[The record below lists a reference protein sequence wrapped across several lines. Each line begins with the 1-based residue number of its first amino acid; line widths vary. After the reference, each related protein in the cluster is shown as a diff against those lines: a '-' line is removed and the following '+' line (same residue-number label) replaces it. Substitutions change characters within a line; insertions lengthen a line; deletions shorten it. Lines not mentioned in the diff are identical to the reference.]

1 MTQFSEWSSNCD
13 KINEYSGCQHCHPEE
28 HVPNAHAPPLYHLDA
43 DASSRRGQT
52 VHQRRRRTVTNHH
65 NDALTAHFQRLSM
78 NKPRISSRFS
88 RQRIVERTDTIRASN
103 PIHATIWGCKRNA
116 RTRRRVILARNG
128 SKDFS
133 LGLCNH
139 EQRDVRTSTTLAKV
153 HQCPGSLGFSSRS
166 PRALSNY
173 MLPERHIHRRVLSLY
188 A

>member
-1 MTQFSEWSSNCD
+1 M
-13 KINEYSGCQHCHPEE
+13 
-28 HVPNAHAPPLYHLDA
+28 PNAHAPPLYHLDA

-52 VHQRRRRTVTNHH
+52 VHQRRTVTNHH

-78 NKPRISSRFS
+78 NKPRISSRFTYS
-88 RQRIVERTDTIRASN
+88 ERLSKSSKKGLTN
-103 PIHATIWGCKRNA
+103 PGFQSDSCNDLRMREKRSY
-116 RTRRRVILARNG
+116 TVSGVILARNG
-128 SKDFS
+128 SKDLS

-173 MLPERHIHRRVLSLY
+173 MLPVRHIHRRVTLLHYMLKKLHTFYFLIHMTLY
-188 A
+188 TVYFLNH